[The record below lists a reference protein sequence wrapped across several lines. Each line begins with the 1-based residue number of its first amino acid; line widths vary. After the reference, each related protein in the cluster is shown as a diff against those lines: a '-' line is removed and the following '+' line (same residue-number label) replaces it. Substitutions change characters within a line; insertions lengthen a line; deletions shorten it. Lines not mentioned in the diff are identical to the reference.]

1 MAIYTL
7 LVYSDKNTVLLH
19 KQIYGASFFSIPLA
33 KRETVHAYLF
43 HNQWIGLDEH
53 IDFENGRTA
62 ETRVGSQPVEKRV
75 NARPA
80 KTSAQKE
87 KASPVPKPKT
97 AKKTPKQS
105 NPPKKTVPVSNQDE
119 MDLLNFISWED
130 TPRPNQPP
138 KGNDKHT
145 TSSKKRREQP
155 SVEDAMIPPKK
166 ADASFTLDSF
176 LSSMFP

>member
-1 MAIYTL
+1 MGIYTL
-7 LVYSDKNTVLLH
+7 LVYSDKNAVLLH

-33 KRETVHAYLF
+33 KREMVHAYLF

-53 IDFENGRTA
+53 IDYENGRAA
-62 ETRVGSQPVEKRV
+62 EVRVDSQPT
-75 NARPA
+75 

-87 KASPVPKPKT
+87 KANPTLKLKT
-97 AKKTPKQS
+97 AKKAPKQL
-105 NPPKKTVPVSNQDE
+105 NHPKKTVPVSNQDE

-138 KGNDKHT
+138 NSNDRYT

-166 ADASFTLDSF
+166 VDASFTLDSF

>member
-1 MAIYTL
+1 MGIYTL
-7 LVYSDKNTVLLH
+7 LVYSDKNAVLLH

-33 KRETVHAYLF
+33 KRETVHAY
-43 HNQWIGLDEH
+43 QWIGLDEH
-53 IDFENGRTA
+53 IDFENGRTVA
-62 ETRVGSQPVEKRV
+62 TRVGSQPVEKRV
-75 NARPA
+75 NSRPA
-80 KTSAQKE
+80 KTSAPKE
-87 KASPVPKPKT
+87 KANPTPKPKT

-105 NPPKKTVPVSNQDE
+105 NHPKKTVPASNQDE

-138 KGNDKHT
+138 KSNDKHT

>member
-1 MAIYTL
+1 MGIYTL
-7 LVYSDKNTVLLH
+7 LVYSDKNAVLLH

-33 KRETVHAYLF
+33 K
-43 HNQWIGLDEH
+43 
-53 IDFENGRTA
+53 NGRAA
-62 ETRVGSQPVEKRV
+62 EVRVDSQPAEKRV
-75 NARPA
+75 DSQPT

-87 KASPVPKPKT
+87 KANPTLKLKT
-97 AKKTPKQS
+97 AKKTPKQL
-105 NPPKKTVPVSNQDE
+105 NHPKKTVPVSNQDE

-138 KGNDKHT
+138 NSNYRHT
-145 TSSKKRREQP
+145 MSSKKRREQP

-166 ADASFTLDSF
+166 VDASFTLDSF

>member
-1 MAIYTL
+1 MGIYTL
-7 LVYSDKNTVLLH
+7 LVYSDKNAVLLH

-53 IDFENGRTA
+53 IDFENGRTVA
-62 ETRVGSQPVEKRV
+62 TRVGSQPVEKRV
-75 NARPA
+75 NSRPA
-80 KTSAQKE
+80 KTSAPKE
-87 KASPVPKPKT
+87 KANPTPKPKT

-105 NPPKKTVPVSNQDE
+105 NHPKKTVPASNQDE

-130 TPRPNQPP
+130 TQRPNQPP
-138 KGNDKHT
+138 KSNDKHT

-155 SVEDAMIPPKK
+155 SVKDAMIPPKK

>member
-1 MAIYTL
+1 MGIYTL
-7 LVYSDKNTVLLH
+7 LVYSDKNAVLLH

-43 HNQWIGLDEH
+43 HNQWIGLDVH
-53 IDFENGRTA
+53 IDYENGRAA
-62 ETRVGSQPVEKRV
+62 EVRVDSQPAEKRV
-75 NARPA
+75 DSQPT

-87 KASPVPKPKT
+87 KANPTLKLKT
-97 AKKTPKQS
+97 AKKTPKQL
-105 NPPKKTVPVSNQDE
+105 NHPKKTVPVSNQDE

-138 KGNDKHT
+138 NSNYRHT
-145 TSSKKRREQP
+145 MSSKKRREQP

-166 ADASFTLDSF
+166 VDASFTLDSF